1 MHTVKLKS
9 QTTYGV
15 GKKKKEKRKIGMRGR
30 RKPLTTN
37 TLKEA
42 YDKKYLHEDGVVT
55 IEYPSRKTSTGEV
68 N

>member
-1 MHTVKLKS
+1 MVW
-9 QTTYGV
+9 
-15 GKKKKEKRKIGMRGR
+15 GKKKKEKRKIGTRGR